1 MGSTFLYEHE
11 QYVFLRHSYRRNDR
25 WLAAHLVHSP
35 GLASILGKEPDHYR
49 AKIGFALARCELQG
63 MTGERKF
70 QQQADGFCVSSHSY
84 LAPCEQQTITIML
97 CFPGK
102 VPLLHGYMVVGS
114 VAVFEQTLKAALAQ
128 LLHQD
133 DTSRTRLCASFGV
146 RTAVATLEHGM
157 CLSNTP

>member
-1 MGSTFLYEHE
+1 MGSTFLYEHG
-11 QYVFLRHSYRRNDR
+11 QYVCLRHSYRRNDR
-25 WLAAHLVHSP
+25 WLATDLVHSP
-35 GLASILGKEPDHYR
+35 GLASILGKEPDNYR

-70 QQQADGFCVSSHSY
+70 QQQADGFCISSHSY

-97 CFPGK
+97 CFPGN
-102 VPLLHGYMVVGS
+102 MVVGS

-146 RTAVATLEHGM
+146 RTAVATLKHGM